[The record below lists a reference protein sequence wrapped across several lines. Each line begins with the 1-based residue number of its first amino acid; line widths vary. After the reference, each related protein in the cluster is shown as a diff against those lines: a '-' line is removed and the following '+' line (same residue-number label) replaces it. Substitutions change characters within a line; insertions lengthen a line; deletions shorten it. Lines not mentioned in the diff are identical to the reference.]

1 MSTREEKFPSFILNI
16 NVSFHCQIKIN
27 KNTSNKLPLM
37 EPKHTQIVQWKSEPN
52 DFYGCG
58 GKWVYVCVWQNT
70 LECFFYSTQFFSVFW
85 TTTENTCHTAP
96 DTLSNCQN
104 GRDRMSIA
112 MLYKN
117 DLNNFSVKIHLLS
130 NWMKPYALH
139 TMAVSSKFDAIHVH
153 ASRNYIEIEANK
165 RRERAGKSAPT
176 YALCKTH
183 FTLSNIFIFIEMK
196 LKTLSIPFHFS
207 FRTFVEFA
215 WSVENRGK
223 KVTQKM
229 FIHYRFGLLFW
240 LVDMCL
246 CIKSNYTCIVS
257 IYLSCVYTFRN
268 PSSGTLNTYDKYMW
282 QQQNTRRRKKHQ
294 PNIQRK
300 VNN

>member
-165 RRERAGKSAPT
+165 RRESGKISPD
-176 YALCKTH
+176 LRIMQNPFH
-183 FTLSNIFIFIEMK
+183 FIKHFYFYWNETKNTFH
-196 LKTLSIPFHFS
+196 SIPFLFPY
-207 FRTFVEFA
+207 FRWVRMVRGEPGEKSYAEDVYPLPFWTFVLARRYVF
-215 WSVENRGK
+215 VY
-223 KVTQKM
+223 KVALYICRVCIL
-229 FIHYRFGLLFW
+229 FGIHLPEHLIR
-240 LVDMCL
+240 MT
-246 CIKSNYTCIVS
+246 NTCDNS
-257 IYLSCVYTFRN
+257 KTREEEKNTNQTFN
-268 PSSGTLNTYDKYMW
+268 EK
-282 QQQNTRRRKKHQ
+282 
-294 PNIQRK
+294 
-300 VNN
+300 